1 MSALAE
7 LETAP
12 QTIEPTVNYI
22 LNDGKEIYTYSGG
35 PGSTEVKSEG
45 TPDPHK
51 VVMQNARPHL
61 GEFNLDVHGF
71 RYVTQDTKMKNFMDA
86 DEIKRVYYP
95 EMVELIKAESGA
107 ERVVVFD
114 HTLRTA
120 DDAFREEHKI
130 REPVRR
136 AHNDYTEWSGPQRV
150 RDILPN
156 EADELLKRRFAII
169 QVWRPIRYPVET
181 HPLAIAD
188 ARSVSFSDFVISERR
203 YPNRIGQT
211 YVITYNPKHKWYWL
225 PRQAR
230 DEALVFKVYDA
241 AKDGRAR
248 WTAHTAFDDPTTPP
262 NAKPRESIEIRTLA
276 FF

>member
-1 MSALAE
+1 LAE
-7 LETAP
+7 F
-12 QTIEPTVNYI
+12 
-22 LNDGKEIYTYSGG
+22 K
-35 PGSTEVKSEG
+35 
-45 TPDPHK
+45 
-51 VVMQNARPHL
+51 
-61 GEFNLDVHGF
+61 LDVHGF
-71 RYVTQDTKMKNFMDA
+71 RYAHHDTQMKNFMDA

-107 ERVVVFD
+107 KRVVVFD